1 LPIITNLVFYSK
13 LNYEIGTAYN
23 IGNTGMLYAETGD
36 DKKAM
41 NQINIAINLLEK
53 KKTIMLFQITLPI
66 CLIFILNRI
75 NLTKL

>member
-1 LPIITNLVFYSK
+1 M
-13 LNYEIGTAYN
+13 
-23 IGNTGMLYAETGD
+23 GMLYAETGD

-41 NQINIAINLLEK
+41 NQINIAINPRK
-53 KKTIMLFQITLPI
+53 IKTIMLFQITLPI

>member
-41 NQINIAINLLEK
+41 NQINIAINLEK
-53 KKTIMLFQITLPI
+53 K
-66 CLIFILNRI
+66 
-75 NLTKL
+75 

>member
-1 LPIITNLVFYSK
+1 
-13 LNYEIGTAYN
+13 
-23 IGNTGMLYAETGD
+23 MLYAETGM
-36 DKKAM
+36 KKAM

-53 KKTIMLFQITLPI
+53 IKTIMLFQITLPI